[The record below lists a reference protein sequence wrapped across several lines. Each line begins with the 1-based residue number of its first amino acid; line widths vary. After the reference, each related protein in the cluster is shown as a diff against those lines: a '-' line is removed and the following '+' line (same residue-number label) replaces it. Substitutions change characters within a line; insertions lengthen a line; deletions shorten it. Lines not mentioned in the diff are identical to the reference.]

1 MRARIRFIIT
11 CLTAAC
17 LLASLLLAS
26 CGRPAVTETT
36 AEETT
41 AAATTTSAVI
51 KRSPTPVP
59 DLPPFEYEYTVA
71 APTVSKAEPGSRT
84 RNVVFYRDGNP
95 IDGKITV
102 PEGKGPFKTIII
114 SNGLYASL
122 GRYSG
127 KALRYSENNYA
138 VIEFQFQN
146 GANPPPDYSDPE
158 YLGDFIYEQVLD
170 LYAVIDS
177 MTYFPEVDLGNIY
190 LYGHSMGGL
199 VCSYAG
205 TYRQHEIKGLL
216 LVDPSFYAAERM
228 NFEHEETITTDIYPL
243 ISQCYIPA
251 VIITGTAGSFGED
264 PHFFDEA
271 RAALPDCE
279 YVVIEGAN
287 HRMDGDASNQVVDLS
302 VEMMQKWDERVKGLE
317 G

>member
-1 MRARIRFIIT
+1 MRARIKFIIT
-11 CLTAAC
+11 CLTAVC

-26 CGRPAVTETT
+26 CGRPAATETT
-36 AEETT
+36 AEDTT
-41 AAATTTSAVI
+41 AATTTTAVI
-51 KRSPTPVP
+51 KRAPTPMP
-59 DLPPFEYEYTVA
+59 ELPPFEYEYTVA
-71 APTVSKAEPGSRT
+71 APSVEKAEPGSRT
-84 RNVVFYRDGNP
+84 RNVIFYRDGNP

-146 GANPPPDYSDPE
+146 AANPPPDYSDPE

-177 MTYFPEVDLGNIY
+177 MTYFPEVDTSNIY

-205 TYRQHEIKGLL
+205 TYRQNERKGLL

-271 RAALPDCE
+271 RAALSDCE
-279 YVVIEGAN
+279 YIVIEGAN
-287 HRMDGDASNQVVDLS
+287 HRMDGAASDQVVDLS
-302 VEMMQKWDERVKGLE
+302 VEMMQKWDELADGLE

>member
-1 MRARIRFIIT
+1 M
-11 CLTAAC
+11 
-17 LLASLLLAS
+17 
-26 CGRPAVTETT
+26 TETT

-41 AAATTTSAVI
+41 TAATTTSAVI

-287 HRMDGDASNQVVDLS
+287 HRMDGDASNQV
-302 VEMMQKWDERVKGLE
+302 
-317 G
+317 

>member
-11 CLTAAC
+11 CLMAAC
-17 LLASLLLAS
+17 LLAS

-177 MTYFPEVDLGNIY
+177 MTYFPEVDIGNIY

-243 ISQCYIPA
+243 ISQCYIPS

-271 RAALPDCE
+271 RAALPDVE

-302 VEMMQKWDERVKGLE
+302 VEMMKMWDERVKGLE